1 MSGLAQILSEI
12 ERRGIVVRVEGENL
26 RLSPRRALDNELL
39 KSISDHKKE
48 IMGHT
53 QGCWP
58 LESLEAERRFHCQ
71 PHAKLFPFI
80 GRKVRTPQGPGTLI
94 QVVLLQRLHPCR
106 QARKNASSASHS
118 ENRSMPYMR
127 PHFGQR
133 CLQDALR
140 EASQTGRQT
149 M

>member
-53 QGCWP
+53 QSCWP

-80 GRKVRTPQGPGTLI
+80 GRKVRTPAGPGTLL
-94 QVVLLQRLHPCR
+94 QVFAERATVLLESDQDKC
-106 QARKNASSASHS
+106 AVF
-118 ENRSMPYMR
+118 R
-127 PHFGQR
+127 PS
-133 CLQDALR
+133 DIEPALR
-140 EASQTGRQT
+140 DL
-149 M
+149 

>member
-80 GRKVRTPQGPGTLI
+80 GRKVRTPAGPGTLL
-94 QVVLLQRLHPCR
+94 QVFAERATVLLESDQDKC
-106 QARKNASSASHS
+106 AVF
-118 ENRSMPYMR
+118 R
-127 PHFGQR
+127 PS
-133 CLQDALR
+133 DIEPALR
-140 EASQTGRQT
+140 DL
-149 M
+149 